1 MKKIVIIL
9 IASFFALNV
18 YAQNNDSE
26 IEDIKKTILSA
37 YVDGLQNEGDIEKI
51 DKGFHP
57 NFELL
62 GIGKD
67 NEMWSLSI
75 KDWKEK
81 VIKGKKDGKF
91 PKKEENKVSIKFLF
105 VDVTG
110 SAAVAKF
117 EFYVGDKLTYVDYQS
132 LYKFKDGWKIVSKI
146 YHKF

>member
-1 MKKIVIIL
+1 MKKVFLLFIVT
-9 IASFFALNV
+9 FTALNV
-18 YAQNNDSE
+18 FSQNNDAE
-26 IEDIKKTILSA
+26 INEIKKTILSA

-51 DKGFHP
+51 NKGFHP
-57 NFELL
+57 DFELL

-67 NEMWSLSI
+67 NEMWKLSI

-81 VIKGKKDGKF
+81 VIKQKKESKYPKKD
-91 PKKEENKVSIKFLF
+91 EDKVSVKFLF

-110 SAAVAKF
+110 NAAVAKF
-117 EFYVGDKLTYVDYQS
+117 EFYIGDKLTYVDYQS

>member
-1 MKKIVIIL
+1 MKKIVIVL
-9 IASFFALNV
+9 LVSFFTLNV
-18 YAQNNDSE
+18 YSQNNDTE
-26 IEDIKKTILSA
+26 IDNIKKTILTA
-37 YVDGLQNEGDIEKI
+37 YVDGLQNEGDIVKI

-57 NFELL
+57 KFELL

-117 EFYVGDKLTYVDYQS
+117 EFFIGDKLTYVDYQS